1 MKCPTEVIQDIY
13 SYLRPI
19 EFNAARHTCRAWF
32 FAGYSRSMLEKM
44 LQRGGWYGSVC
55 QIPRP
60 IAYVYDEPPKLNHE
74 RIMGKWLTRECALSA
89 EATGTFVQVGY
100 VDFSGLVPG
109 GKIGEMPETVWGGL
123 AYTVSQCG
131 EFLIV
136 TRDTCVYIYELNHT
150 CQHEDR
156 DSLPRGSLRPVC
168 VVVCPRIVL
177 SCSMDTSAGR
187 NDVAILMEGRTAIVC
202 GIQAER
208 LGTCIDSISDAS
220 WTEPGIESASD
231 SAADL
236 CVCQRYPVTQAPR
249 LETGGRWTYRDVCH
263 EDDPPRSIALGPQQ
277 DCVAFGCSSGIELHW
292 IDPGWHQ
299 DFSRSLPL
307 TSPSD
312 YLYFLPTRSA
322 AGTGRKLRLVSSS
335 AAWGGPMQPLD
346 RVVQGFH
353 ARIMEAQQTDS
364 GVSDSRETT
373 TNSLRPLS
381 NNVEV
386 VQQVAALNYFSVRD
400 SFSDRVSAF
409 SADHYRAVPLSDG
422 RHILFT
428 DPRTGSLC
436 LGLDAPAGAS
446 TTLLRKVWFSPP
458 PNVASPIPIL
468 YAAGS
473 DTRHGVRVVATFA
486 AVNPSDAEGGP
497 RASDPLKTDSQ
508 IVVFYTIPA
517 DMFHGISRSGL
528 PHHLRNHHCRP
539 GRWFPE

>member
-32 FAGYSRSMLEKM
+32 FAGFSRSMLEKM
-44 LQRGGWYGSVC
+44 LRRGGWYGSVC
-55 QIPRP
+55 RIPRP
-60 IAYVYDEPPKLNHE
+60 VVACAYAEPPNLHHE

-89 EATGTFVQVGY
+89 EASGTFVQVGY
-100 VDFSGLVPG
+100 VDFTGLVPG
-109 GKIGEMPETVWGGL
+109 GKMGEMPETVWGGL
-123 AYTVSQCG
+123 AYAVSQCG

-150 CQHEDR
+150 CQHGEDQQQC
-156 DSLPRGSLRPVC
+156 LPRGSLRPVC

-177 SCSMDTSAGR
+177 SCSMDTSTGR
-187 NDVAILMEGRTAIVC
+187 SDVAILMEGRAAIVC
-202 GIQAER
+202 GIQPER
-208 LGTCIDSISDAS
+208 LGACIDSISDNS
-220 WTEPGIESASD
+220 WTESGPESAT
-231 SAADL
+231 DL

-249 LETGGRWTYRDVCH
+249 IETGGWWTYRNVCH

-277 DCVAFGCSSGIELHW
+277 DSVAFGCSSGIELHRAVR
-292 IDPGWHQ
+292 GWRQ

-307 TSPSD
+307 SSPSD
-312 YLYFLPTRSA
+312 YLYFLPTGGA
-322 AGTGRKLRLVSSS
+322 AGMGRKLRLVSSS

-346 RVVQGFH
+346 RGVQGFH
-353 ARIMEAQQTDS
+353 ARIMEAQQTGS
-364 GVSDSRETT
+364 GVSDDVQTT

-386 VQQVAALNYFSVRD
+386 VQQVAANEYLSIRD
-400 SFSDRVSAF
+400 SFGDRVSAF
-409 SADHYRAVPLSDG
+409 SADHYRAIPLSDG

-436 LGLDAPAGAS
+436 LGLDAPAGSS

-458 PNVASPIPIL
+458 PNATSPIPIL

-486 AVNPSDAEGGP
+486 AVDPDDAEDGP

-517 DMFHGISRSGL
+517 DTFHGISRIGI
-528 PHHLRNHHCRP
+528 PHHLRNHHSRP
-539 GRWFPE
+539 GRWFSE